1 MSILFGLSVSP
12 WSEKTRWALDYAN
25 AHYQYQEFTPMIS
38 NLGVR
43 IQSKRFFNRISVP
56 LLIDGDNVF
65 SDSFSIAKHANT
77 LSKKGSLFPQ
87 DKLDDIAHWNNIS
100 EQTLEAGRALVVIK
114 MQSNREACIK
124 SLPPFF
130 PEPIKPLMLPV
141 AKSGLF
147 YLKKKYGFSE
157 ENTQRYEQIIVD
169 NLQKLQDA
177 LAESPQYLLGSF
189 TYADICMAVT
199 LQIIKPIQNSHV
211 MLDSATEQCWTNKAL
226 AKKFSDLITWR
237 DSIYQQYRG

>member
-1 MSILFGLSVSP
+1 MSTLFGLSVSP

-38 NLGVR
+38 NLSVR
-43 IQSKRFFNRISVP
+43 IKSKRFFNRISVP
-56 LLIDGDNVF
+56 LLIDGDSVF

-77 LSKKGSLFPQ
+77 FSKKGSLFPQ
-87 DKLDDIAHWNNIS
+87 DKLDDIDRWNNIS

-114 MQSNREACIK
+114 MQSNRDACLK

-147 YLKKKYGFSE
+147 YLKKKYVFNKE
-157 ENTQRYEQIIVD
+157 DTQRYEQTIED

-177 LAESPQYLLGSF
+177 LAGSPQYLLGSF

-199 LQIIKPIQNSHV
+199 LQVIKPIQNSHI
-211 MLDSATEQCWTNKAL
+211 MLDSATEKCWTNEAL
-226 AKKFSDLITWR
+226 AGKFSDLITWR
-237 DSIYQQYRG
+237 NSIYQQYRG

>member
-1 MSILFGLSVSP
+1 MSTLFGLSVSP

-43 IQSKRFFNRISVP
+43 IKSKRFFNRISVP
-56 LLIDGDNVF
+56 LLIDGDSVF

-77 LSKKGSLFPQ
+77 HSKKDSLFPQ
-87 DKLDDIAHWNNIS
+87 EKCDEIDHWNSIS
-100 EQTLEAGRALVVIK
+100 EQTLEAGRALVVIN
-114 MQSNREACIK
+114 MQSNREACLK

-147 YLKKKYGFSE
+147 YLKKKYDVSE
-157 ENTQRYEQIIVD
+157 KNVRRYEQIIED
-169 NLQKLQDA
+169 NLQKLQKA
-177 LAESPQYLLGSF
+177 LADNPQYLLGSF

-199 LQIIKPIQNSHV
+199 LQVIKPIQNRHV
-211 MLDSATEQCWTNKAL
+211 MLDSATEQCWKNEAL
-226 AKKFSDLITWR
+226 AEKFSDLIAWR
-237 DSIYQQYRG
+237 DDIYQQYRR